1 MVSASYLSKAGIG
14 LAMGLLVGVLAA
26 GGIAFAQEADDAA
39 AALAD
44 LISAVDTFWLLMAG
58 FLVFFMQAGFGLLE
72 AGFVRVKNTT
82 NILMKNVMDASLGIL
97 AYWAIGFGLAYGTA
111 GSFVGFDKFFVTGAS
126 TGDAGAAFGVL
137 GEVPLFATFFFQWAF
152 AATAATIVSGA
163 MAERTKFSAYLF
175 YTVFITGIIY
185 PVVSHWVW
193 GGGWL
198 SDIGANG
205 FLDFAGSTVVH
216 SVGAWAAL
224 MGAILVGPRIGK
236 FGAKGEVHAIPGHS
250 MPLAAL
256 GTLILWFGWFGFN
269 PGSTL
274 GLSGGGAS
282 LAAFVAVNTT
292 LAAGAGA
299 VTAMAISHLRY
310 GKTDLGLTL
319 NGTLAGLVAVTAPVG
334 FVDPYAA
341 VIIGAVGGAIVVF
354 SVAMFDRL
362 RIDDPVGAI
371 SVHGIV
377 GVWGTLSVGLFATEE
392 LVGGGTAGLFT
403 GGGIEQLGVQIVGI
417 LAVFAWVVVTSGAL
431 FMLIKYTIGLRV
443 SEAEELA
450 GLDVQEHGIGAYPE
464 FNVAPPGAAVETSA
478 GEAVTAP
485 TASDG
490 GD

>member
-1 MVSASYLSKAGIG
+1 MASASYLRKAGLG
-14 LAMGLLVGVLAA
+14 LAMGLLVGLLAA
-26 GGIAFAQEADDAA
+26 GGIAFAQDAEETA

-44 LISAVDTFWLLMAG
+44 LIAAVDTFWLLMAG

-72 AGFVRVKNTT
+72 AGFVRVKNTS
-82 NILMKNVMDASLGIL
+82 NILMKNVMDASIGII
-97 AYWAIGFGLAYGTA
+97 AYWAIGFGLAYGTT

-126 TGDAGAAFGVL
+126 SGDAGAAYGLL

-198 SDIGANG
+198 SEVGANG

-216 SVGAWAAL
+216 SVGAWAGL

-236 FGAKGEVHAIPGHS
+236 FGRKGETHAIPGHS

-274 GLSGGGAS
+274 ALSGGGAS

-299 VTAMAISHLRY
+299 VTAMGISYLRY
-310 GKTDLGLTL
+310 HKTDLGLTL
-319 NGTLAGLVAVTAPVG
+319 NGALAGLVAITAPVG

-341 VIIGAVGGAIVVF
+341 VIIGSIGGAIVVF

-371 SVHGIV
+371 SVHGVV
-377 GVWGTLSVGLFATEE
+377 GVWGTLSVGLFATEQ
-392 LVGGGTAGLFT
+392 LVGGDTYGLLT
-403 GGGIEQLGVQIVGI
+403 GGGIEQLGVQLVGV
-417 LAVFAWVVVTSGAL
+417 LAVLAWVVVTSGAL
-431 FMLIKYTIGLRV
+431 FLLIKYTIGLRV
-443 SEAEELA
+443 SEAEEIA

-464 FNVAPPGAAVETSA
+464 FSVAPPGAAVETSA
-478 GEAVTAP
+478 AEAVLP
-485 TASDG
+485 PSDG